1 MYVSYTYGFISCQR
15 EGDFMKIGK
24 DMAFMLMGA
33 GAVLAY
39 QKYNKPVMK
48 KVEEVADSAMKKA
61 NKKLEDM
68 MQKSLL
74 METFLCVID

>member
-1 MYVSYTYGFISCQR
+1 MG
-15 EGDFMKIGK
+15 
-24 DMAFMLMGA
+24 MGA

-48 KVEEVADSAMKKA
+48 KIEDVVDTTMKKA

-68 MQKSLL
+68 M
-74 METFLCVID
+74 

>member
-1 MYVSYTYGFISCQR
+1 
-15 EGDFMKIGK
+15 MKLAKSVALMG
-24 DMAFMLMGA
+24 MGA

-48 KVEEVADSAMKKA
+48 KIEYVVDTTMKKA

-68 MQKSLL
+68 M
-74 METFLCVID
+74 

>member
-1 MYVSYTYGFISCQR
+1 
-15 EGDFMKIGK
+15 MKIGK

-48 KVEEVADSAMKKA
+48 KVEEVVDSAMKKA

-68 MQKSLL
+68 M
-74 METFLCVID
+74 